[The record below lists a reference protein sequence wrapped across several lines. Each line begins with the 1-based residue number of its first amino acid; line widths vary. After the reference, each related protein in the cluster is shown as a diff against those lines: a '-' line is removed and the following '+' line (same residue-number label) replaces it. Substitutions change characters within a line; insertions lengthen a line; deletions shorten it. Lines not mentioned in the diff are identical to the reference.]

1 VQTSKLLVA
10 DGFVQDCRVQVQRIS
25 ILRAFA
31 DHRGSETGSIS
42 AAPVLAYYQPAEQ
55 CDSSQIGLG
64 AALIQNA
71 QPIAYSSRALAETEF
86 RYAQI
91 EKEMLAVVVAVEKFN
106 DYTFG

>member
-1 VQTSKLLVA
+1 M
-10 DGFVQDCRVQVQRIS
+10 QRIS

-42 AAPVLAYYQPAEQ
+42 AAPVAYYQPTDQLEIQ

-71 QPIAYSSRALAETEF
+71 QLIAYASRAIAETEF
-86 RYAQI
+86 PYAQI
-91 EKEMLAVVVAVEKFN
+91 ENEMLAVVVAVEKFN

>member
-1 VQTSKLLVA
+1 VQIIYILL
-10 DGFVQDCRVQVQRIS
+10 
-25 ILRAFA
+25 AFA

-55 CDSSQIGLG
+55 LEIQCDSSQIGLG

-71 QPIAYSSRALAETEF
+71 QPIAYASRALAETEF